1 MREEIENWWK
11 QAEKDLK
18 AAKNSLSSG
27 DYEWA
32 CFQSNQ
38 SAEKAL
44 KALFLK
50 EKKAIAPSHNLIT
63 IGNSLNLPKELI
75 DSLKELNPE
84 YTIARYPDA
93 ANAAPFEIYNE
104 KKAKEKIAHAE
115 KILKW
120 IEKPLKQ

>member
-11 QAEKDLK
+11 QADKDLK
-18 AAKNSLSSG
+18 AAKRSLNSG

-32 CFQSNQ
+32 CFQANQ

-50 EKKAIAPSHNLIT
+50 VKKAIAPTHNLLSL
-63 IGNSLNLPKELI
+63 GKSLNLPEELM

-84 YTIARYPDA
+84 YTVARYPNA
-93 ANAAPFEIYNE
+93 ANAAPFETYTE
-104 KKAKEKIAHAE
+104 KKAQDKINHAE

-120 IEKPLKQ
+120 IEKQLK

>member
-11 QAEKDLK
+11 QSKKDLI
-18 AAKNSLSSG
+18 AAKNSLNSK

-38 SAEKAL
+38 SVEKAL

-50 EKKAIAPSHNLIT
+50 KKRAIAPTHNLVSL
-63 IGNSLNLPKELI
+63 GKSLNLPEELLNL
-75 DSLKELNPE
+75 LKELNAE
-84 YTIARYPDA
+84 YTISRYPDA
-93 ANAAPFEIYNE
+93 ANAAPYETHTE
-104 KKAKEKIAHAE
+104 KNAKEKINYAE

-120 IEKPLKQ
+120 IENQLR

>member
-11 QAEKDLK
+11 QAKKDLQ
-18 AAKNSLSSG
+18 AAKNSLKSG

-38 SAEKAL
+38 AVEKAL

-50 EKKAIAPSHNLIT
+50 EKKALAPSHNLISL
-63 IGNSLNLPKELI
+63 GRSLNLSADLI

-84 YTIARYPDA
+84 YTLARYPDA
-93 ANAAPFEIYNE
+93 ANAAPFETYTE
-104 KKAKEKIAHAE
+104 KKAREKIAHAE

-120 IEKPLKQ
+120 TERRLK